1 MRVGCIAAFPAASV
15 LTFAAAPVHS
25 DKATLC
31 RSPALWMRRVQVLAK
46 ERAMFSHLIESA
58 MHSTP
63 QGFVGVSLI
72 FVYFCVIVATAFY
85 RIKKG
90 DHMHH

>member
-1 MRVGCIAAFPAASV
+1 MYYSNVSTTSAGKIPSAFGAE
-15 LTFAAAPVHS
+15 
-25 DKATLC
+25 
-31 RSPALWMRRVQVLAK
+31 RAK
-46 ERAMFSHLIESA
+46 ESAMFNELVSNA

>member
-1 MRVGCIAAFPAASV
+1 MLSQLVAN
-15 LTFAAAPVHS
+15 
-25 DKATLC
+25 
-31 RSPALWMRRVQVLAK
+31 
-46 ERAMFSHLIESA
+46 A

-72 FVYFCVIVATAFY
+72 FLDFCLIVVTSFA

-90 DHMHH
+90 DHMRH

>member
-1 MRVGCIAAFPAASV
+1 
-15 LTFAAAPVHS
+15 
-25 DKATLC
+25 
-31 RSPALWMRRVQVLAK
+31 
-46 ERAMFSHLIESA
+46 MFNELVSNA

-63 QGFVGVSLI
+63 QGF
-72 FVYFCVIVATAFY
+72 VATAFY

>member
-1 MRVGCIAAFPAASV
+1 
-15 LTFAAAPVHS
+15 
-25 DKATLC
+25 
-31 RSPALWMRRVQVLAK
+31 
-46 ERAMFSHLIESA
+46 MFNELVSNA

-90 DHMHH
+90 DRSRACLMSGIRLAQLAKTSPCRKKKLATASR

>member
-1 MRVGCIAAFPAASV
+1 MFNELVSN
-15 LTFAAAPVHS
+15 
-25 DKATLC
+25 
-31 RSPALWMRRVQVLAK
+31 
-46 ERAMFSHLIESA
+46 AM
-58 MHSTP
+58 